1 MAVAQS
7 WKNYDI
13 VKTIVNINE
22 SINEINS
29 STINASW
36 QFWREDVDGT
46 KTPPINIVEIVDVAR
61 NVETKL
67 TKR

>member
-1 MAVAQS
+1 MAVAHS

-22 SINEINS
+22 SIDEIKS

-36 QFWREDVDGT
+36 QLWREDVDGT
-46 KTPPINIVEIVDVAR
+46 KTPPINIVELWMSQEMLKR
-61 NVETKL
+61 N
-67 TKR
+67 